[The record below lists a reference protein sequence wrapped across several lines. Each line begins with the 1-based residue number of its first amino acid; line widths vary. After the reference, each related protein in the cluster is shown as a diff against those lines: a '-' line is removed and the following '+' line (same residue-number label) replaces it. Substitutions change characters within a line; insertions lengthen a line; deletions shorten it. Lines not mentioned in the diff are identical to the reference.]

1 MRYVSLPGSC
11 YTQLQVMAYVGLDN
25 SDSFDAGNG
34 NVSHHLQPELQNCTT
49 VQELELV
56 TAANCQHSADV
67 WIASQ
72 PLALSAL
79 AALIS
84 NNQQCSMQQ
93 VLSLLGSLLCLSIL
107 ATEHL
112 L

>member
-1 MRYVSLPGSC
+1 MTYGS
-11 YTQLQVMAYVGLDN
+11 
-25 SDSFDAGNG
+25 SDYHATGTG
-34 NVSHHLQPELQNCTT
+34 NVSHKLQPELDNCTT

-79 AALIS
+79 AALTRD
-84 NNQQCSMQQ
+84 NQQCSMQQ
-93 VLSLLGSLLCLSIL
+93 VISFATHTACSKL
-107 ATEHL
+107 AC
-112 L
+112 